1 MKDHARIGL
10 GGVDTAALTR
20 RIRTGGAPKGVIAHS
35 ASGEFDIDLLLEMA
49 RAWPGLEGMDL
60 AKTVSTE
67 MDYGWE
73 GGVWR
78 LGFGYAPSSN
88 GKTTDLRP
96 HVVAIDY
103 GSKRSEEPTHELQP
117 LKRP

>member
-1 MKDHARIGL
+1 
-10 GGVDTAALTR
+10 
-20 RIRTGGAPKGVIAHS
+20 
-35 ASGEFDIDLLLEMA
+35 MA

-103 GSKRSEEPTHELQP
+103 GRKRNIFRNLVKAGAKVSVVPATGSFAQRSEEHRSELHSQMR
-117 LKRP
+117 KSYAVF

>member
-1 MKDHARIGL
+1 
-10 GGVDTAALTR
+10 
-20 RIRTGGAPKGVIAHS
+20 
-35 ASGEFDIDLLLEMA
+35 MA

-103 GSKRSEEPTHELQP
+103 GIKRNIFRNLVKDGAKFPVVPTTASLESIMAL
-117 LKRP
+117 RPPGFLLSNAPGDRQ